1 MTYEAEIQ
9 KSYSDGEDVVAAWG
23 LYTVVVL
30 SLIAYAWAHFVA

>member
-9 KSYSDGEDVVAAWG
+9 KSYSNGEDVVAAWG

-30 SLIAYAWAHFVA
+30 GLIAYALAHLLA